1 MCRKNREGLMEVNE
15 MKPKKVLKNFTVM
28 IVTLCSII
36 IFTAC
41 SGGDQNDLGVD
52 LPQLSGDTVDAAT
65 MVLISAPPMQPA
77 DHIDRWSPSAQH
89 EGCMTCHETGSGG
102 AKQLPNNHF
111 YENDPSND
119 LFRTYCVQC
128 HGEQL
133 DEKPAFNREN

>member
-1 MCRKNREGLMEVNE
+1 
-15 MKPKKVLKNFTVM
+15 MKPRKILKTFTV
-28 IVTLCSII
+28 ILIALCCII

-41 SGGDQNDLGVD
+41 SGGDQNERKVE
-52 LPQLSGDTVDAAT
+52 LPQLSGETVDAAT
-65 MVLISAPPMQPA
+65 MVLISAPPMQPE
-77 DHIDRWSPSAQH
+77 DHVSRWSPSAQH
-89 EGCMTCHETGSGG
+89 DGCMTCHGSGSGG

-111 YENDPSND
+111 YDNDPSKS